1 MEKKEVKEVTEVKEA
16 VDAKT
21 ATEGQKKEK
30 QAGAAKTDF
39 KAELKK
45 IWRGFVSFL
54 SPFVSLDRDV
64 LLSKT
69 SQGFLQRHV
78 RTIYFV
84 GCVIL
89 AIFAI
94 GSLFRFPAVMAVVGQ
109 LVVVSAVFVIFRML
123 CEIISRDEDTST
135 KKK

>member
-1 MEKKEVKEVTEVKEA
+1 MEKKEVKEVTEVKDVA
-16 VDAKT
+16 DVKT

-30 QAGAAKTDF
+30 QANAGKTDF

-45 IWRGFVSFL
+45 IWRGFISFL
-54 SPFVSLDRDV
+54 SPFVSLDKDV

-69 SQGFLQRHV
+69 SQSFLQRHIK
-78 RTIYFV
+78 TIYLI
-84 GCVIL
+84 GCIIL
-89 AIFAI
+89 AIFAV

-109 LVVVSAVFVIFRML
+109 LVVVSVVFIVFRML
-123 CEIISRDEDTST
+123 CEIISREEETST